1 MRNGIWAKFKSAVS
15 KSHEI
20 PTISVFGIW
29 KSRTFEF
36 SLMILRFDALSWLPK
51 SWCLKTNQ
59 HMMFFFIVARY
70 FSRPSFGSAV
80 CWLCNSTRSKALL
93 DVLTRGLLIVDQCL
107 NISFVFS
114 DKWGTFLNS
123 IACSWALMCSCSVTA
138 YCFLAQAGIALVLII
153 K

>member
-51 SWCLKTNQ
+51 SWCLKTSQ
-59 HMMFFFIVARY
+59 HMMFFFIVACY

-93 DVLTRGLLIVDQCL
+93 DVLTRGLLIFDQCL
-107 NISFVFS
+107 NISFVFFWQVRYIS
-114 DKWGTFLNS
+114 EFNRMLMGSYVFVFRDCLLFFGSSWHC
-123 IACSWALMCSCSVTA
+123 ACS
-138 YCFLAQAGIALVLII
+138 YY
-153 K
+153 